1 MEIEEKSV
9 FIEDDGNITTDF
21 STARILEV
29 RCKYKYKL
37 KGNYN
42 YNSYVRGDFKEA
54 GLGFLIITAS

>member
-9 FIEDDGNITTDF
+9 FIEDDGNITTDL

-37 KGNYN
+37 KGNRI
-42 YNSYVRGDFKEA
+42 VMLEGTLKRLA
-54 GLGFLIITAS
+54 